1 MIEGEVVL
9 ITSIEAPTLT
19 TGPRAL
25 ENQTQGGHVTAE
37 GTQWKTC
44 TIVYR
49 RRFISFQ
56 ER

>member
-1 MIEGEVVL
+1 MIEREVVL
-9 ITSIEAPTLT
+9 ITSIDAPTLT